1 MKTAMTQPRHRAM
14 KPDGKPSMKVELL
27 HRSNIEGSE
36 GRPGQ
41 VVNVT
46 SELGKRWIAEKAAK
60 ATGEP
65 VTDAELRSG
74 TPERDALIEAGNT
87 GLKKSN
93 T

>member
-1 MKTAMTQPRHRAM
+1 MRTAMTQPTHRAM
-14 KPDGKPSMKVELL
+14 KRDGEPRMKVQLL
-27 HRSNIEGSE
+27 HKSHIKGSE
-36 GRPGQ
+36 GRVGQ
-41 VVNVT
+41 IVNVT